1 MKDDELIELGL
12 SRRTAT
18 LQEDTLSGSMTLVEA
33 LLSLLAEMISPVK
46 ELNPDT
52 FREAL
57 NGYRERVLESSE
69 LDSEIVRSC
78 VDDCE
83 TYFRELRNY
92 GVHREEEIS
101 QILEMLFSALAQET
115 RDSESFNERMYV
127 TSDRFK
133 RMADIEDIRDL
144 KRMVSQEVREFRRI
158 VLEKQE
164 EDEKRRADFSRQIG
178 ELKARLQI
186 ATVEASNDPLTS
198 VANRGTF
205 DRNIRRLVEQKK
217 PFVLA
222 MMDIDHFKQI
232 NDSHGHRIGDNVIL
246 CASRW
251 IGESVRGSDLVARYG
266 GDEFALLLVD
276 TNLKTA
282 EQRLSA
288 VVMEIA
294 NRSYV
299 YNGRNGK
306 TELRFTVSCGL
317 AEFSSGDTADH
328 LIQRADE
335 ALYDA
340 KKIRNHVA
348 SRKKSRFGGLF

>member
-12 SRRTAT
+12 SRRSTV
-18 LQEDTLSGSMTLVEA
+18 LQQDGPIGSMMLVEG

-46 ELNPDT
+46 ELNPDV

-57 NGYRERVLESSE
+57 NGYREKVS
-69 LDSEIVRSC
+69 DSEDVDSQIAKSC
-78 VDDCE
+78 IDDCE

-92 GVHREEEIS
+92 GVRREEEIS
-101 QILEMLFSALAQET
+101 QILEMLYSALAEEIK
-115 RDSESFNERMYV
+115 DSDSFNERLYV

-144 KRMVSQEVREFRRI
+144 KRMVSQEVREFRRV

-164 EDEKRRADFSRQIG
+164 QDEKRHSEFSKQIG
-178 ELKARLQI
+178 DLKARLQI
-186 ATVEASNDPLTS
+186 ATAEASSDPLTS

-217 PFVLA
+217 TFVLA
-222 MMDIDHFKQI
+222 MMDIDHFKSI

-246 CASRW
+246 CASKW
-251 IGESVRGSDLVARYG
+251 IGDSVRGSDLVARYG

-276 TNLKTA
+276 TNLRTA
-282 EQRLSA
+282 EQRLS
-288 VVMEIA
+288 VVVNDVA

-340 KKIRNHVA
+340 KKVRNHVC